1 MKKKQYTAPQMS
13 SYVLSSNEALLVS
26 MSYEGNKVVTDGGK
40 ASEHG
45 VTSAD
50 VKDNSYSVWDDD
62 WSN

>member
-13 SYVLSSNEALLVS
+13 TYVLTSNEALLVS

-40 ASEHG
+40 ASEHR

-50 VKDNSYSVWDDD
+50 VKGNSYNVWDDD

>member
-40 ASEHG
+40 ASEHD
-45 VTSAD
+45 VRSAD
-50 VKDNSYSVWDDD
+50 VKANSYNVWDDD

>member
-13 SYVLSSNEALLVS
+13 TYVLTSNEALLVS

-40 ASEHG
+40 ASENG

-50 VKDNSYSVWDDD
+50 VKGNSYNVWDDD

>member
-13 SYVLSSNEALLVS
+13 TYVLTSNESLLIT
-26 MSYEGNKVVTDGGK
+26 MSQNGETIIHDGGK

-45 VTSAD
+45 VIQAD
-50 VKDNSYSVWDDD
+50 VKGNSYDDWDD

>member
-1 MKKKQYTAPQMS
+1 MS
-13 SYVLSSNEALLVS
+13 TYVLTSNEALLIT
-26 MSYEGNKVVTDGGK
+26 MSQNGGTVIQDGGN

-45 VTSAD
+45 VTTAD

>member
-1 MKKKQYTAPQMS
+1 MS
-13 SYVLSSNEALLVS
+13 TYVLTSNEALLIT
-26 MSYEGNKVVTDGGK
+26 MSQNGETVIQDGGK

-45 VTSAD
+45 VTMAD